1 MGYDG
6 SMSET
11 EHEPNPDQQG
21 DIDSRRDLAEHERPE
36 AGLISDEE
44 LPEDVR
50 PSDDN
55 PLAKD
60 PDDDEESS
68 GGPGAKPG
76 KVEGMPDMGDP
87 GAPA

>member
-11 EHEPNPDQQG
+11 EKEPNPDQQG
-21 DIDSRRDLAEHERPE
+21 NVDDSRRDLAEHEQPE

-44 LPEDVR
+44 LPQDLQ

-55 PLAKD
+55 PLAKN
-60 PDDDEESS
+60 PGEDEEPS
-68 GGPGAKPG
+68 GAGPTPD